1 MARALTAV
9 GIALALL
16 IGGLVLAVQLG
27 RDEPRIA
34 VDNLLAEDFSRAVA
48 TSEDRG
54 EPVSVPALAP
64 FAWDRLLLVARGTPA
79 EAIDERLGGRW
90 SADIGVATGELLIL
104 LDRAGAVVRF
114 FDYRGEGRF
123 DGVAQPFEELP
134 RERAVFAVRNLVIT
148 PEG

>member
-9 GIALALL
+9 GLALALL
-16 IGGLVLAVQLG
+16 VGGLVLAVQLG
-27 RDEPRIA
+27 RDEHRIA

-48 TSEDRG
+48 QSEARG
-54 EPVSVPALAP
+54 RPVSVAALAP

-79 EAIDERLGGRW
+79 EAIDERLGGGW
-90 SADIGVATGELLIL
+90 SADVGVATGELLIL
-104 LDRAGAVVRF
+104 LDRAGAVGRF

-123 DGVAQPFEELP
+123 EGVARPFDERP
-134 RERAVFAVRNLVIT
+134 RERAVFEVRDLVIT